1 MIRPTPF
8 DFDTIVPR
16 HQSGSFKWDSN
27 PNTDVLPMW
36 VADMD
41 FQAAP
46 VILEALSRRVAHG
59 IFGYALVPDAYYQ
72 ALSGWFERRHGFA
85 IQPEWVLTTTGV
97 VPAISAILRALT
109 VPGDGVIVQTPVYHC
124 FFSSIRNQSCKVV
137 ENPLRMDNGRYDMD
151 FDDLE
156 QKAANPRNNVLL
168 LCHPHNPSG
177 RVWTEQELRQLG
189 DICTRHGVVVISDE
203 IHCDLLFPGVRHRPF
218 AALDPQHLAQSITLS
233 SPSKSFNLAGLH
245 IANIVVADPA
255 LKSRLRKAL
264 QIHDVA
270 QVNPFGVVGT
280 IAAYN
285 EGEPWMDALLE
296 YLYSNYQTIQTFL
309 KQHLPQLTLYPQ
321 QSTYLAWI
329 DTHKTG
335 LSSDEL
341 AEKLL
346 SEGNLRISSGS
357 GFLPS
362 PQPSQSFIRLNFAC
376 PQALLNDGLQRLHK
390 VCSA

>member
-1 MIRPTPF
+1 MTRPTPF

-59 IFGYALVPDAYYQ
+59 VFGYALVPDAYYQ

-109 VPGDGVIVQTPVYHC
+109 TPGDGVIVQTPVYHC
-124 FFSSIRNQSCKVV
+124 FFSSIRNQSCNVV

-203 IHCDLLFPGVRHRPF
+203 IHCDLLFPGVQHHPF
-218 AALDPQHLAQSITLS
+218 AALDPRHLAQSITLS

-245 IANIVVADPA
+245 IANIVVPDPT

-270 QVNPFGVVGT
+270 QVNPFGVEGT

-285 EGEPWMDALLE
+285 EGDPWMDALLE

-346 SEGNLRISSGS
+346 SKGNLRISSGS

-362 PQPSQSFIRLNFAC
+362 PHSSQSFIRLNFAC